1 MANVLILHATVGTG
15 HKSAAMALEKSLKRA
30 GAERVWVQD
39 TLEYG
44 AEWFRRLYADSWI
57 DLVEKASPIWGMAY
71 HESARTDDKRLTRDL
86 RKLYSKLGVNRIK
99 ELEALEVDAVV
110 CTHFLP
116 IDVGLKHISNKGLR
130 APVYCVVTDYVG
142 HPYWANPKVAG
153 TFVGNELARDMLIHH
168 GLVPEKVHIT
178 GIPVDPDILV
188 AKDREALRRQHG
200 LGDQHVVTLIGSGL
214 SETHVR
220 IMIEGLLARN
230 VAGTLYVVAGRN
242 HDLLEEIDDIEGND
256 RLSFKPLGFIDYL
269 DDLMVMSDLI
279 ITKSGGLITSEL
291 LARATPMVIVDPI
304 PGQEE
309 YNADYVTQMGA
320 GVHARLPESVPY
332 LVEHLLQYPEQ
343 LARCR
348 TQAREFGRPRAALEI
363 AAKVLADAG
372 NRRPDFGVAMPGL
385 NL

>member
-71 HESARTDDKRLTRDL
+71 HETARTDDKRLTRDL

-99 ELEALEVDAVV
+99 ELEALDVDAVV

-116 IDVGLKHISNKGLR
+116 IDVGLKHISNKRVAGRPSIVSL
-130 APVYCVVTDYVG
+130 PTMWG

-200 LGDQHVVTLIGSGL
+200 LG
-214 SETHVR
+214 
-220 IMIEGLLARN
+220 
-230 VAGTLYVVAGRN
+230 
-242 HDLLEEIDDIEGND
+242 
-256 RLSFKPLGFIDYL
+256 
-269 DDLMVMSDLI
+269 
-279 ITKSGGLITSEL
+279 
-291 LARATPMVIVDPI
+291 
-304 PGQEE
+304 
-309 YNADYVTQMGA
+309 
-320 GVHARLPESVPY
+320 
-332 LVEHLLQYPEQ
+332 
-343 LARCR
+343 
-348 TQAREFGRPRAALEI
+348 RPACGHPHRQ
-363 AAKVLADAG
+363 
-372 NRRPDFGVAMPGL
+372 RHQ
-385 NL
+385 